1 MNKTMSRGLTSL
13 VAGPVV
19 AAGIIGG
26 ALGLAAV
33 ANASTAVATAQPS
46 NGSTVQQ
53 QLQKIQSSPPVDVQ
67 EIKDE
72 QGRMGILSQQ
82 SQQVQALL
90 GDKWITH
97 GPTEN
102 PAANQGGSTGGPCG
116 ICYGGCADHCDDS
129 P

>member
-1 MNKTMSRGLTSL
+1 MNTTRSRGLIRL
-13 VAGPVV
+13 VAGPVA

-33 ANASTAVATAQPS
+33 ANASTAVAIAQPS
-46 NGSTVQQ
+46 NGTTVQQ

-67 EIKDE
+67 EMKDM
-72 QGRMGILSQQ
+72 QGRLGILAQQ

-102 PAANQGGSTGGPCG
+102 PAANQGGSTAGPCG
-116 ICYGGCADHCDDS
+116 VNYDCK
-129 P
+129 